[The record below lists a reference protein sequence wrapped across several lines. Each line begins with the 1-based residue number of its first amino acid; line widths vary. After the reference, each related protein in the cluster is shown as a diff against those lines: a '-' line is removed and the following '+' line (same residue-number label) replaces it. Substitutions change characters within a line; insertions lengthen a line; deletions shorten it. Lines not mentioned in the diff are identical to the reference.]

1 MSHSVPGLT
10 VLYGSV
16 LDLTI
21 ATRDLRILIDEW
33 HGWQMLVSERAMSSA
48 PGRAKLYL
56 VKGAIR
62 NRAPLMGDEHDRAQE
77 QYERWHLRD
86 AESLGE
92 IIDIPGTIAYRQGR
106 VMRIGYRSD
115 KWTRR
120 GKHRDYDHDFT
131 EDGHRPPWL
140 YTNTRNIERAR
151 AAVIVGGDMAI
162 TEGGID

>member
-10 VLYGSV
+10 VHYGSV

-33 HGWQMLVSERAMSSA
+33 QGWQMLVSERAMLAA

-56 VKGAIR
+56 VRGAIR
-62 NRAPLMGDEHDRAQE
+62 SKVALEGDELDQAQE
-77 QYERWHLRD
+77 QYERWHLRN
-86 AESLGE
+86 AQSVGE
-92 IIDIPGTIAYRQGR
+92 IVDIPGVIGYRQGR

-120 GKHRDYDHDFT
+120 GRHRDYDHDFT

-140 YTNTRNIERAR
+140 YTNTRAIERAR
-151 AAVIVGGDMAI
+151 AAVIVGGDMSI

>member
-10 VLYGSV
+10 VKYGTV

-21 ATRDLRILIDEW
+21 ATRDVRIFVTEW
-33 HGWQMLVSERAMSSA
+33 DGWQMLVSERAMLLP

-62 NRAPLMGDEHDRAQE
+62 SKVLLQGDEHDQAQE
-77 QYERWHLRD
+77 QYERWHQRD
-86 AESLGE
+86 AESIGE
-92 IIDIPGTIAYRQGR
+92 IVDIPDTIAYRQGR
-106 VMRIGYRSD
+106 LLRIGYRSD

-120 GKHRDYDHDFT
+120 GKGRDYDHDFT
-131 EDGHRPPWL
+131 ENGHRPPL
-140 YTNTRNIERAR
+140 IYTNTRALERAR
-151 AAVIVGGDMAI
+151 AAVIVGGDMSI